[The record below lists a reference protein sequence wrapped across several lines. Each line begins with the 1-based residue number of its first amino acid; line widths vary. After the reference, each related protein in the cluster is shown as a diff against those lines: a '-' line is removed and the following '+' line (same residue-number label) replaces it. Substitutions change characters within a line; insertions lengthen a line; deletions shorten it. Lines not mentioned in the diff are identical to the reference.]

1 MGKRDREEKKEKIG
15 IDKKNKVKKQEGGG
29 HNTLARIR

>member
-15 IDKKNKVKKQEGGG
+15 IDKKNKVKNKRD
-29 HNTLARIR
+29 TLARIR